1 MKQEKIVAYEFD
13 ELDEEAKLNVRNS
26 MCEMIDLTFM
36 VEKFEQDLEAK
47 GIYEPK
53 ISYSGFWS
61 QGDGLSFTGG
71 VSDELIKKFINEKDY
86 PIIFGLKDKWD
97 ISIGIER
104 TNSRYVHSS
113 TVKAFVVEDR
123 TLCKDIDNQDK
134 YDKEIEEL
142 LSDINSWKD
151 KECAEMY
158 ESLEKEYYYES
169 SDESISEL
177 CKDNGYLFN
186 KFGKQINN
194 VIVA

>member
-1 MKQEKIVAYEFD
+1 MKLVNIEAFEFD

-26 MCEMIDLTFM
+26 MSEMIDLTFM
-36 VEKFEQDLEAK
+36 VEEFEQDLEAK

-61 QGDGLSFTGG
+61 QGDGLSFIGG
-71 VSDELIKKFINEKDY
+71 VSDELIKKLINEKDY

-97 ISIGIER
+97 ISIDIER
-104 TNSRYVHSS
+104 IDHMYSHSS
-113 TVKAFVVEDR
+113 TVKAFVLEDR

-158 ESLEKEYYYES
+158 EYLEKEYYYES
-169 SDESISEL
+169 SDESISE
-177 CKDNGYLFN
+177 
-186 KFGKQINN
+186 
-194 VIVA
+194 